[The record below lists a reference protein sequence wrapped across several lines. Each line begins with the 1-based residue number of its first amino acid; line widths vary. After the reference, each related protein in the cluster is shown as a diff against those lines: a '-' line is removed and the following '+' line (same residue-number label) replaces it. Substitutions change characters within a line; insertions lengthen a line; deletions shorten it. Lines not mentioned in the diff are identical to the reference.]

1 MLLHVLA
8 LIVSA
13 TLALGI
19 AARVARTP
27 GEGTRPFL
35 WLSAAIAVWCL
46 AGAGHALV
54 GTLPEKL
61 LWAKLQYLGIAS
73 AAPFGLLFTAE
84 YAGMRWFSRQDRAT
98 LPLAAKLLWVIPIVT
113 VTLAA
118 TNEWHHAVWS
128 SVVLGPN
135 GRAVYS
141 YGPWFWVA
149 AVYSYALLLTGTLL
163 AGRVARR
170 SPGPLRHQFTAVLVA
185 ALVPWAGNGLFL
197 GGLTPAGVD
206 ITPLAFAASSLL
218 FAWALY
224 RNHLFDLVPVARD
237 LVIDSLSDATVVIDG
252 HRRILDMNAA
262 ARDLARRK
270 ATVPSHD
277 ARWVGRDLAAVFPML
292 TDLPLETTSTVL
304 TSSRL
309 RSGSDAICFDVR
321 VLPVRWR
328 GRQSFAWVILLRDV
342 TEQRRAAAE
351 HEALQ
356 QRVHEQHRREGLSI
370 LAGGMAHEF
379 NNMLAGI
386 IGHADLLAMQI
397 PAASGPGDS
406 VSAIL
411 LGAQRAADLV
421 AKMLAYAGE
430 RYGSIARVDLD
441 ALTLDLLDV
450 LRASAARH
458 CTIAYEGAPAM
469 IDADPTQ
476 IRQVAMNLIVN
487 AADAVGEA
495 GRITVR
501 TGVQRLTPG
510 DLSEM
515 RFGQGAEP
523 GDYAFLD
530 VRDEGV
536 GMDALTLR
544 RLFQPFFTTK
554 PTGQGLG
561 LAAVQG
567 IVLGHHGA
575 LSVDSEPGRGSRF
588 RVWFPMASA
597 FERTNRPTGSMP
609 FNGFRS
615 ETGEVVAMAG
625 AEAG

>member
-1 MLLHVLA
+1 MLHVLA

-13 TLALGI
+13 TLALWV

-27 GEGTRPFL
+27 GAGTRPFL
-35 WLSAAIAVWCL
+35 WLSAAIALWCL

-54 GTLPEKL
+54 STVPEKL
-61 LWAKLQYLGIAS
+61 LWAKLQYLGIVS
-73 AAPFGLLFTAE
+73 AAPLGLLFTAE
-84 YAGMRWFSRQDRAT
+84 YAGMRWFSREDPAR
-98 LPLAAKLLWVIPIVT
+98 LPLAIKLLWIIPIVT
-113 VTLAA
+113 IVMAA
-118 TNEWHHAVWS
+118 TNEWHHALWS
-128 SVVLGPN
+128 SVVLGEN
-135 GRAVYS
+135 GRAIYS
-141 YGPWFWVA
+141 YGPWFWVSA
-149 AVYSYALLLTGTLL
+149 TYSYALLLTGTLL
-163 AGRVARR
+163 SARVARR

-185 ALVPWAGNGLFL
+185 ALVPWVGNGLFL
-197 GGLTPAGVD
+197 AGLTPAGVD

-224 RNHLFDLVPVARD
+224 RSYLFDLIPVARD
-237 LVIDSLSDATVVIDG
+237 VVIDSLSDATVVIDG

-262 ARDLARRK
+262 ARDLAGRK

-277 ARWVGRDLAAVFPML
+277 PSCVGRDLAAVFPML
-292 TDLPLETTSTVL
+292 TDLPLETTATVL
-304 TSSRL
+304 TSARL
-309 RSGSDAICFDVR
+309 TNGGEPVWFDVR
-321 VLPVRWR
+321 VLPVRWH
-328 GRQSFAWVILLRDV
+328 GRASFAWVILVRDV

-356 QRVHEQHRREGLSI
+356 HRVHEQHRREGLSI

-397 PAASGPGDS
+397 PASSGPGDS

-430 RYGSIARVDLD
+430 RHGSIARVDVD

-458 CTIAYEGAPAM
+458 CTIAYQGAPAV

-487 AADAVGEA
+487 ATDAVGDA

-501 TGVQRLTPG
+501 TGVQTLTTA

-536 GMDALTLR
+536 GMDALTMR

-567 IVLGHHGA
+567 IVLGHRGA
-575 LSVDSEPGRGSRF
+575 LKVESEPGRGSRF

-597 FERTNRPTGSMP
+597 FERTNRATGSMP
-609 FNGFRS
+609 FNGFQRENRES
-615 ETGEVVAMAG
+615 VPL
-625 AEAG
+625 AEAKAS

>member
-1 MLLHVLA
+1 LV
-8 LIVSA
+8 VSA
-13 TLALGI
+13 ALALGV

-27 GEGTRPFL
+27 GPGTRPFL
-35 WLSAAIAVWCL
+35 WLSAAIGFWCL
-46 AGAGHALV
+46 AGAGHALAS
-54 GTLPEKL
+54 TLPEKL
-61 LWAKLQYLGIAS
+61 IWAKLQYLGIAS

-84 YAGMRWFSRQDRAT
+84 YAGMRWFSRQDRAR
-98 LPLAAKLLWVIPIVT
+98 LPLAAKLLWAIPITT
-113 VTLAA
+113 VALAA

-128 SVVLGPN
+128 AVALAPN

-141 YGPWFWVA
+141 YGPWFWVSA
-149 AVYSYALLLTGTLL
+149 IYSYALLLTGTLL

-170 SPGPLRHQFTAVLVA
+170 SPGPLRHQFTAVLAA

-197 GGLTPAGVD
+197 AGLTPAGVD

-224 RNHLFDLVPVARD
+224 RSYLFDLIPVARD

-252 HRRILDMNAA
+252 SRRILDMNAA
-262 ARDLARRK
+262 ARDLATLK
-270 ATVPSHD
+270 ATVPPHD
-277 ARWVGRDLAAVFPML
+277 ASWVGRDLAAVFPML
-292 TDLPLETTSTVL
+292 TDLPLEMSSAAL
-304 TSSRL
+304 TSPL
-309 RSGSDAICFDVR
+309 LTAAGDPVWFDVR

-328 GRQSFAWVILLRDV
+328 GREPYAWVILLRDI
-342 TEQRRAAAE
+342 TAQRRAAAE

-386 IGHADLLAMQI
+386 IGHADLLSMQI
-397 PAASGPGDS
+397 PASSRTGDS

-421 AKMLAYAGE
+421 SKMLAYAGE
-430 RYGSIARVDLD
+430 RHGSIARVDVE

-450 LRASAARH
+450 LRASTARH
-458 CTIAYEGAPAM
+458 CSITYEGAPAI
-469 IDADPTQ
+469 IDGDPTQ

-487 AADAVGEA
+487 AVEAVGDA

-501 TGVQRLTPG
+501 TGIQTLAAA
-510 DLSEM
+510 DLSQM
-515 RFGQGAEP
+515 RFGQSAEP
-523 GDYAFLD
+523 GDFAFLD

-567 IVLGHHGA
+567 IVLGHRGA
-575 LSVDSEPGRGSRF
+575 LRVDSEPGQGSCF

-597 FERTNRPTGSMP
+597 FERTDQRVGAMP
-609 FNGFRS
+609 FNGFQRANHDA
-615 ETGEVVAMAG
+615 VAMAG
-625 AEAG
+625 TETG